1 MKRVTF
7 ITTGQPTTN
16 PRLVKEVE
24 TLIMF
29 GYQVKVI
36 YCFYQ
41 SWAQKFDHEIIDK
54 NPGVYIFCG
63 GNPVTSKLSYY
74 KTRIRQKISKYLS
87 GFTKLGHVYEN
98 AVSRTHAEAL
108 SIAKKIQ
115 TDIYIAHNLG
125 ALPTAVLA
133 SKHSNA
139 KVGYDAEDMHS
150 GFGDPESTDSRL
162 NKYIEEKY
170 FAHTDYFT
178 AASPSIAQQYKQ
190 LYPYLNPVVINN
202 VFVKNTIPFTSTLLH
217 KSVIKLFWLSQT
229 IGINRGIEDVVNA
242 MHLLNN
248 SKLLNNNTLELHLL
262 GNLPDGDF
270 KVFIENQAPLKIH
283 IHPPVSTVE
292 IEGFASQFD
301 IGLAMETAY
310 CLNND
315 IALSN
320 KIFTYIQSGLAII
333 ASDTKAQSMFLEQY
347 PGVAKLYK
355 KNDAISMANCLK
367 KYAENPQLLYE
378 TRRHNY
384 MLGQNELNWE
394 TEREKFIAIV
404 DKTLQEN

>member
-1 MKRVTF
+1 MKHVTF

-24 TLIMF
+24 TLIML

-63 GNPVTSKLSYY
+63 GNPASSKLSYY

-98 AVSRTHAEAL
+98 AVSRTHAAAL
-108 SIAKKIQ
+108 SIAKKIK

-133 SKHSNA
+133 AKYSDA

-150 GFGDPESTDSRL
+150 GFGDPEGTDSRL

-170 FAHTDYFT
+170 FPLTDYFT
-178 AASPSIAQQYKQ
+178 AASPSIAKEYKR
-190 LYPYLNPVVINN
+190 LYPYLSPVVINN
-202 VFVKNTIPFTSTLLH
+202 VFVKNTIPFKSAKLH
-217 KSVIKLFWLSQT
+217 KPATKLFWLSQT
-229 IGINRGIEDVVNA
+229 IGTNRGIEDVVNA
-242 MHLLNN
+242 MHLLNDG
-248 SKLLNNNTLELHLL
+248 TLELHLL
-262 GNLPDGDF
+262 GNLPDGNF

-283 IHPPVSTVE
+283 IHPPVSSTE

-320 KIFTYIQSGLAII
+320 KIFTYIQSGLAVI

-347 PGVAKLYK
+347 PGVGKLYK

-367 KYAENPQLLYE
+367 EYAETPQLLDE
-378 TRRHNY
+378 TRQHNY

-394 TEREKFIAIV
+394 TERQKFVAIV
-404 DKTLQEN
+404 DITLQEN